1 GVRTHV
7 VTPQEDCENG
17 SGGDKSVDHAL
28 TQRPVEGTSLSTS
41 EASSSHTVSSVQR
54 ISQTPQSSQSDEF
67 AHLFS
72 DSQLAEALDV
82 PSPSSQSIN
91 PDPYF
96 VELPVTATATTTEVT
111 PTPASTIPSTIST
124 VLATSQSEGS
134 ITYDPHTT
142 VNDTEMA
149 NVGTTEGSKTR
160 RVIQSHVS
168 GSHSFD
174 PYNRG
179 DGADEFVIV
188 GRNGR
193 RLRSSTVSAETG
205 SDGRPGLHPTFDD
218 PAPAPSTNR
227 KKAKKSRKKQ
237 MQLDTAPQLVL
248 VQ

>member
-1 GVRTHV
+1 M
-7 VTPQEDCENG
+7 
-17 SGGDKSVDHAL
+17 

-41 EASSSHTVSSVQR
+41 EASSSHTVSSVQC

-82 PSPSSQSIN
+82 QSPLTQSID

-96 VELPVTATATTTEVT
+96 VELPVTATATSTEVT
-111 PTPASTIPSTIST
+111 PTPDSTIPSTIST

-134 ITYDPHTT
+134 ITHDPHTIVKDT
-142 VNDTEMA
+142 VMA
-149 NVGTTEGSKTR
+149 NVGTTEGSKSR
-160 RVIQSHVS
+160 GVVHSHVS

-174 PYNRG
+174 PYNHG
-179 DGADEFVIV
+179 DVADEFVFV

-205 SDGRPGLHPTFDD
+205 SDGRPGLHPTSDN
-218 PAPAPSTNR
+218 PTPAPSTNR
-227 KKAKKSRKKQ
+227 KKAKKTRKKQ
-237 MQLDTAPQLVL
+237 IQIDTAPQLVL